1 MKNLPKSKVFK
12 IIDSIPLKEHHTIS
26 KSLSNNADLDFM
38 LFSLAKDTDISK
50 EHYNNQSIFYVL
62 KGSIN
67 ILDKFIKEDN
77 IFITPKESL
86 RGVST
91 KEDSVYLEISFNGD
105 DFMKNIEKGQVI
117 NLKDQID
124 YIYGG
129 ISNLDIVSKDGIKIM
144 LMAFDKGEGLSD
156 HAAPGDAMVIA
167 LEGSADLKVGDE
179 IHEIKAGE
187 QLVFPK
193 NITHNVFAKEK
204 FKMALILVRD

>member
-1 MKNLPKSKVFK
+1 MKNLPKAEVFN
-12 IIDSIPLKEHHTIS
+12 IIDLIPLKEHHTIS
-26 KSLSNNADLDFM
+26 KSLSSSENFDFM

-50 EHYNNQSIFYVL
+50 ENYNNQSIFYVL

-67 ILDKFIKEDN
+67 ILDEFIKKDN
-77 IFITPKESL
+77 IFITPKKSL

-105 DFMKNIEKGQVI
+105 DFMKNIEKGKVI
-117 NLKDQID
+117 NLKDKID
-124 YIYGG
+124 YIDGG
-129 ISNLDIVSKDGIKIM
+129 ISNLDIVSKDGVKIM